1 MLSGFF
7 LIFFLAFASFIICAL
22 AIKRPYLKTPLIIA
36 LVLRGGILLAGLFAV
51 NLPDSTADARTFQRF
66 ALMRSSL
73 SPGEIISD
81 ISFNSYFYP
90 DIIAILYSLFHPDTV
105 IMHGVNLLAGVG
117 VVYSVGVLAYELW
130 GKRAAY
136 KAAMVAALFPTLIL
150 YSAVT
155 MREAL
160 LTLCLLLSCL
170 MFIRWYRSRALS
182 HAVLAMAFSFLAMC
196 FHGAHA
202 INLGWL
208 LICMFVIA
216 VRTVV
221 GKAKYL
227 SYMRS
232 LGMMTVALALLLV
245 IGVSAQRITIP
256 KLGSLET
263 TDAERLMSVSG
274 SAMRDGA
281 SYPGWL
287 SVETPAD
294 FGWKWSV
301 RLPYFLFSPFPWD
314 VRATRHLIGLADGLL
329 YGVLFIM
336 ALRARGVLRNNKLAM
351 LAIVFIMP
359 AVMVYSMFIG
369 NFGTGLR
376 HRSKFVPIF
385 IAIAV
390 GGYTTWKASRRSSA
404 RHAAHAPKPL
414 FTRSDKVLS

>member
-1 MLSGFF
+1 MSGLL
-7 LIFFLAFASFIICAL
+7 LIFCIAFASFVTCL
-22 AIKRPYLKTPLIIA
+22 LVIKRPYLRTPLIIA
-36 LVLRGGILLAGLFAV
+36 LAVRSLILLAGLFAV
-51 NLPDSTADARTFQRF
+51 SLPDSTADAVRFQRV
-66 ALMRSSL
+66 ALMRSDL
-73 SPGEIISD
+73 GIKGIASD
-81 ISFNSYFYP
+81 ISFNSYFYT
-90 DIIAILYSLFHPDTV
+90 DVVALFYNLIYPNV
-105 IMHGVNLLAGVG
+105 VVMHGLNLVAGVG
-117 VVYSVGVLAYELW
+117 IVYSVGVLAHELW
-130 GKRAAY
+130 GRRAAY
-136 KAAMVAALFPTLIL
+136 KAALVAALFPTLVL

-160 LTLCLLLSCL
+160 LTFCLLISCL
-170 MFIRWYRSRALS
+170 MFIRWYRGRALN
-182 HAVLAMAFSFLAMC
+182 HAMLAMVFSFLAMF

-216 VRTVV
+216 VRTVA
-221 GKAKYL
+221 GKEKFL
-227 SYMRS
+227 NYMRS
-232 LGMMTVALALLLV
+232 LGMMTVALVLLLV
-245 IGVSAQRITIP
+245 IGASAQRIAIP

-263 TDAERLMSVSG
+263 TDAERLLSYSG

-294 FGWKWSV
+294 FTWKWSV
-301 RLPYFLFSPFPWD
+301 RMPYFLFSPFPWD
-314 VRATRHLIGLADGLL
+314 VRAARHLIGLADGLL
-329 YGVLFIM
+329 YGALFIM

-390 GGYTTWKASRRSSA
+390 GAYSTWKMSKPVRMRRLPY
-404 RHAAHAPKPL
+404 AAQQLAQ
-414 FTRSDKVLS
+414 TDKVST